1 MPGNSGKK
9 QGRRYR
15 SNNPFRLLVL
25 FGYFR
30 NFFSPQ
36 PASRIKALPRKI
48 IVAGWKAFAPIL
60 APLSRASP
68 EVEGIL
74 KRINKRR
81 KESRAIQCLF
91 IAFEVFI
98 AFSGNPII
106 SPDAYTLITQSACH
120 VRIHVNN

>member
-15 SNNPFRLLVL
+15 SNDPFRLVVL
-25 FGYFR
+25 FGYLR

-36 PASRIKALPRKI
+36 PASRIKALPKKI
-48 IVAGWKAFAPIL
+48 IVAGWKAFSPIL

-68 EVEGIL
+68 DVEGTME
-74 KRINKRR
+74 RINKRR
-81 KESRAIQCLF
+81 KESRAIQRLF

-98 AFSGNPII
+98 VSSGNPII
-106 SPDAYTLITQSACH
+106 SPDTYELPRNPRAM
-120 VRIHVNN
+120 